1 MADRGQVDEENTMNE
16 TQERTFVTIGEA
28 LGRLIERAINEV
40 VDEYD
45 AEVDFEALEQVAG
58 EFVCAGMG
66 GR

>member
-1 MADRGQVDEENTMNE
+1 MRGLSVSGRDGMNE

-58 EFVCAGMG
+58 EFVCTGMV